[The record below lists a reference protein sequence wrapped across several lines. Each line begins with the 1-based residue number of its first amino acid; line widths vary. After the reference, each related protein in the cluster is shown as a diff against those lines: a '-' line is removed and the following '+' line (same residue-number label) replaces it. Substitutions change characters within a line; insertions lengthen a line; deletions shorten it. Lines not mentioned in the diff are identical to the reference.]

1 MTYLK
6 ENSIKKEVFNM
17 IKSMTGYGHSKY
29 EIDGRIYTVDIKAV
43 NHKYGDVT
51 IKLPKIFNY
60 KEEALRKKVLN
71 SVSRGKIDVYI
82 TFENY
87 SDKGIEVKFNMELAK
102 AYIKELNRLSEE
114 TGISNNLSAID
125 ISKMPEIFKLNES
138 NDEDLLG
145 DEIERAL
152 EEALEK
158 FIAMRLTEGEKLVQD
173 MLNRIDYIEEK
184 VKEISEFSDGLVEEY
199 IEKLEARVKE
209 LMKTDVIDEN
219 RIAQEIVIY
228 SDKCSIQE
236 ELTRLNSHI
245 DQFKNLLTQSSP
257 IGKKID
263 FLIQE
268 MNREINTIGS
278 KANCLDITNR
288 VIEIKTEIEN
298 IREQVQNIE

>member
-1 MTYLK
+1 
-6 ENSIKKEVFNM
+6 M

-29 EIDGRIYTVDIKAV
+29 EIDGRIYTVDIKSV

-145 DEIERAL
+145 DEIEKAL
-152 EEALEK
+152 DEALEK
-158 FIAMRLTEGEKLVQD
+158 FIAMRLAEGEKLVQD
-173 MLNRIDYIEEK
+173 MLIRIDYIEEK
-184 VKEISEFSDGLVEEY
+184 VKEISKFSDGLVEEY
-199 IEKLEARVKE
+199 IEKLEVRVKE